1 MSEDPERPRVV
12 WVDDD
17 RLQREMASDALSDL
31 VAVETCAESAEALAA
46 LAREPAAVVFSDL
59 TMPGPSGLDL
69 LKQVRRRHSGTDFV
83 LVTANATVGSA
94 VDALRMGAA
103 DYLIKPIQ
111 WDELRLVLE
120 RILVRRSLVE
130 ENVRLR
136 DSLAVVE
143 ACRVLA
149 SCLEVGDV
157 HAVAL
162 DLVLRVAGRERGVAV
177 FRRASLGDGLE
188 LRGYREDE
196 ASRLRR
202 VLGQQKPIDPAS
214 IDRIQQIRLG
224 AVWDTLREAGH
235 GDGNVLAVP
244 IPGDE
249 AECGLILVPE
259 GDAPFDATVE
269 ERSGVV
275 AAHATVA
282 LRNAERYERAK
293 DRAFIDDVTEVYNA
307 RYLMEAIDREV
318 RRADRYGTELSLLF
332 LDLDRFKLVND
343 RYGHLVGS
351 QALRQLSQVLLECI
365 RQVDTLARYGGD
377 EFTIVLPDTGHEAAR
392 NVAERIRQLVEATGF
407 EARRGDVMSLTCS
420 LGFATFPLHG
430 TDRTSLLDAAD
441 KAMYR
446 AKSEGRNLVCSASE
460 LTR

>member
-1 MSEDPERPRVV
+1 
-12 WVDDD
+12 
-17 RLQREMASDALSDL
+17 
-31 VAVETCAESAEALAA
+31 
-46 LAREPAAVVFSDL
+46 
-59 TMPGPSGLDL
+59 
-69 LKQVRRRHSGTDFV
+69 
-83 LVTANATVGSA
+83 
-94 VDALRMGAA
+94 MGAA
-103 DYLIKPIQ
+103 DYLIKPVQ

-120 RILVRRSLVE
+120 RILVRRKLVE
-130 ENVRLR
+130 DNARLR

-157 HAVAL
+157 HAVSL
-162 DLVLRVAGRERGVAV
+162 DLVLRVAERERGVAV
-177 FRRASLGDGLE
+177 FRRTSLGHGLE

-196 ASRLRR
+196 VSRLRR

-214 IDRIQQIRLG
+214 VDRIQLLRVG
-224 AVWDTLREAGH
+224 PVWETLREAGV
-235 GDGNVLAVP
+235 GEGSVLAVP

-249 AECGLILVPE
+249 TECGLLLVPE
-259 GDAPFDATVE
+259 GDRALAATVL

-293 DRAFIDDVTEVYNA
+293 ERAFIDDVTEVYNA
-307 RYLMEAIDREV
+307 RYLLEAIDREV
-318 RRADRYGTELSLLF
+318 RRADRYGRELSLLF

-351 QALRQLSQVLLECI
+351 QALRQVSQVLLECV

-392 NVAERIRQLVEATGF
+392 NVAERIRHLVETTGF
-407 EARRGDVMSLTCS
+407 EARRGEVMQLTCCV
-420 LGFATFPLHG
+420 GYATFPFHG
-430 TDRTSLLDAAD
+430 ADRTALLDAAD

-446 AKSEGRNLVCSASE
+446 AKSDGRNRVCSASE
-460 LTR
+460 LSR